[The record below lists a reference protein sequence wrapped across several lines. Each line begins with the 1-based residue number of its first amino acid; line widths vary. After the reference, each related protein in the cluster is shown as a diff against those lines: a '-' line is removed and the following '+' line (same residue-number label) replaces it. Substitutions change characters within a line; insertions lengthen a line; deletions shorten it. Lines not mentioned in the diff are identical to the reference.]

1 VKFGQWL
8 GLFCLIISFYVLW
21 EIRQLLLLVFTAV
34 VFAIALNRIT
44 RYLQRFG
51 IKRHFAIAI
60 TLLATLIVISLFFI
74 LVVPPFIAQFQNLIA
89 LLPKVWDRLRTE
101 LLLLEK
107 QQFQIDWLPQLPTV
121 SDLIDQLQPLGSAL
135 FKNFFA
141 LFSNSFAL
149 IFQLLLVIVLTL
161 MMLVNP
167 QGYRKAFLMLFP
179 SFYRRRADE
188 ILTASEE
195 ALGNWLT
202 GIVITST
209 FIGTLSGIGLLLL
222 GIKLVLVHAL
232 LAGLLNLIPNLGPAL
247 SVIFPITIALL
258 DSPVKIWAILALYFV
273 IQQIESYFLTPTI
286 MAKQVSLLPAVTLL
300 AQIFFAQSFGF
311 LGLLL
316 ALPLTV
322 VAKTWLYA
330 VLFEDVLDRWEIS
343 QDSDVFFAEPSSEI
357 ISETFENNP
366 HDPENSP
373 MDS

>member
-1 VKFGQWL
+1 MKFGQWL
-8 GLFCLIISFYVLW
+8 GLFCLIIAFYVLW

>member
-8 GLFCLIISFYVLW
+8 GLFCLIISLYVLW
-21 EIRQLLLLVFTAV
+21 EIQQLLLLVFTAV
-34 VFAIALNRIT
+34 VFTIALNRVT
-44 RYLQRFG
+44 CYLQRFG
-51 IKRHFAIAI
+51 IKRHIAIA
-60 TLLATLIVISLFFI
+60 LTLIATIIIITLFFI
-74 LVVPPFIAQFQNLIA
+74 LVVPPFITQFQNLIA
-89 LLPKVWDRLRTE
+89 LLPRVWDRLRAE
-101 LLLLEK
+101 LLILEK
-107 QQFQIDWLPQLPTV
+107 QQLQIDWLPPLPTV
-121 SDLIDQLQPLGSAL
+121 PDLLDQLQPLGTAV
-135 FKNFFA
+135 FQNFFA
-141 LFSNSFAL
+141 IFSNSFAV
-149 IFQLLLVIVLTL
+149 IFQGLLVIILTL

-167 QGYRKAFLMLFP
+167 QGYRKAFLILFP

-188 ILTASEE
+188 ILTATEE

-258 DSPVKIWAILALYFV
+258 DSPVKIWAILALYFF
-273 IQQIESYFLTPTI
+273 IQQVESYWLTPTI

-300 AQIFFAQSFGF
+300 AQIFFAQVFGL

-322 VAKTWLYA
+322 VAKTWIDE
-330 VLFEDVLDRWEIS
+330 VLFKDILDRWGNVRDSELALAESSNEIT
-343 QDSDVFFAEPSSEI
+343 
-357 ISETFENNP
+357 SETFDNNP
-366 HDPENSP
+366 HETKNFP

>member
-8 GLFCLIISFYVLW
+8 GLFCLIISLYILW
-21 EIRQLLLLVFTAV
+21 KIQQLLLLVFTAI

-51 IKRHFAIAI
+51 IKRQFAIAI
-60 TLLATLIVISLFFI
+60 TLITTFIVILLFFI

-89 LLPKVWDRLRTE
+89 LLPKVWDRLRAE
-101 LLLLEK
+101 LLVLER

-121 SDLIDQLQPLGSAL
+121 PDAIDQLQPLGTAL
-135 FKNFFA
+135 FQNFFA
-141 LFSNSFAL
+141 LFSNSL
-149 IFQLLLVIVLTL
+149 TVIFQIILVIVLTL

-167 QGYRKAFLMLFP
+167 QGYRKAFLILFP
-179 SFYRRRADE
+179 SFYRHRADE

-222 GIKLVLVHAL
+222 DIKLVLVHAI

-258 DSPVKIWAILALYFV
+258 DSPGKIWIIFVLYFL
-273 IQQIESYFLTPTI
+273 IQQVESYWLTPTI

-311 LGLLL
+311 FGLLL

-322 VAKTWLYA
+322 VAKTWVYE
-330 VLFEDVLDRWEIS
+330 VLFEDILDRWEIS
-343 QDSDVFFAEPSSEI
+343 QDSDLVLAEPSTEI

-366 HDPENSP
+366 HDPKNFP

>member
-1 VKFGQWL
+1 MKFGQWL

-107 QQFQIDWLPQLPTV
+107 QQFQINWLPQLPTV